1 MAEKE
6 KTEAKPAPAAEAAA
20 EAKPKKKGKLVPL
33 LMIAGLMG
41 VEGVGVFFV
50 TKMMTGAPAA
60 AEGAEHAEGEEVEG
74 GHAPAEEHGGDS
86 HAAPADEHGKAAD
99 SHGKPADGHGGK
111 SASPVSKGPV
121 EIDITECRPN
131 NRTSGKL
138 ISLKIRVS
146 ALVMGPE
153 SEKAKA
159 LVEGNKARI
168 NDRVNVVVR
177 SATPQELNEPG
188 LETVKRRLKQ
198 ELARVF
204 GDEKLILEVLIPD
217 MMQSGSGL

>member
-6 KTEAKPAPAAEAAA
+6 KTEAKPTPAPEAAGD
-20 EAKPKKKGKLVPL
+20 AKPKKKGKLVPL
-33 LMIAGLMG
+33 LVIGGLMI
-41 VEGVGVFFV
+41 VQGVGVYFV

-60 AEGAEHAEGEEVEG
+60 AEGAEHAEGEATEG
-74 GHAPAEEHGGDS
+74 DHGASDDHGSDS
-86 HAAPADEHGKAAD
+86 HAAPADEHGKA
-99 SHGKPADGHGGK
+99 SDGHGGK
-111 SASPVSKGPV
+111 SAAPVSKGPV

-138 ISLKIRVS
+138 ISLKLRVS
-146 ALVMGPE
+146 ALVMGSE
-153 SEKAKA
+153 AEKAKT

-188 LETVKRRLKQ
+188 LETIKRRLKQ
-198 ELARVF
+198 ELARVLC
-204 GDEKLILEVLIPD
+204 DEKLILEVLIPEL
-217 MMQSGSGL
+217 MQSGSGL

>member
-6 KTEAKPAPAAEAAA
+6 KTEAKPTPAAETAA
-20 EAKPKKKGKLVPL
+20 EVKPKKKGKLVPM
-33 LMIAGLMG
+33 LMIGGLML
-41 VEGVGVFFV
+41 VQSVGVYFV
-50 TKMMTGAPAA
+50 TKMMTGAPAT
-60 AEGAEHAEGEEVEG
+60 AEGAEHAEGEAAEG
-74 GHAPAEEHGGDS
+74 EHAPADEHGGDS
-86 HAAPADEHGKAAD
+86 HAAPPDEHGKAAD
-99 SHGKPADGHGGK
+99 GHGGK
-111 SASPVSKGPV
+111 PAAPVSKGPV

-138 ISLKIRVS
+138 ISLKLRVS

-153 SEKAKA
+153 AEKTKV

-188 LETVKRRLKQ
+188 LETIKRRLKQ
-198 ELARVF
+198 ELARVLC
-204 GDEKLILEVLIPD
+204 DEKLILEVLIPE

>member
-6 KTEAKPAPAAEAAA
+6 KTEAKPTPAAETPA
-20 EAKPKKKGKLVPL
+20 EAKPKKKSKLVPM
-33 LMIAGLMG
+33 LMIGGLML
-41 VEGVGVFFV
+41 VQGVGVYFV
-50 TKMMTGAPAA
+50 TKMMTGAPAT
-60 AEGAEHAEGEEVEG
+60 AEGAEHAEGDAAEG
-74 GHAPAEEHGGDS
+74 EHAPADEHGGDS
-86 HAAPADEHGKAAD
+86 HAAPADEHGKAAEG
-99 SHGKPADGHGGK
+99 HGAKPA
-111 SASPVSKGPV
+111 APASKGPV

-138 ISLKIRVS
+138 ISLKLRVS

-153 SEKAKA
+153 AEKAKT

-168 NDRVNVVVR
+168 DDRVNVVVR

-188 LETVKRRLKQ
+188 LETIKRRLKQ
-198 ELARVF
+198 ELARVL

>member
-6 KTEAKPAPAAEAAA
+6 KTEAKPAPAAEAVA

-33 LMIAGLMG
+33 LMIAGLMI
-41 VEGVGVFFV
+41 VQGVGVYFV
-50 TKMMTGAPAA
+50 TKMMSGAPAT
-60 AEGAEHAEGEEVEG
+60 AEGAEHAEGEAAEG
-74 GHAPAEEHGGDS
+74 KHAPAEEHGADS
-86 HAAPADEHGKAAD
+86 HAAPADEHGKA
-99 SHGKPADGHGGK
+99 SDGHGGK
-111 SASPVSKGPV
+111 TAAPVSKGPV

-138 ISLKIRVS
+138 ISLKLRVS

-153 SEKAKA
+153 SEKAKT
-159 LVEGNKARI
+159 LVESNKARI

-188 LETVKRRLKQ
+188 LETIKRRLKQ
-198 ELARVF
+198 ELARVLC
-204 GDEKLILEVLIPD
+204 DEKLILEVLIPE